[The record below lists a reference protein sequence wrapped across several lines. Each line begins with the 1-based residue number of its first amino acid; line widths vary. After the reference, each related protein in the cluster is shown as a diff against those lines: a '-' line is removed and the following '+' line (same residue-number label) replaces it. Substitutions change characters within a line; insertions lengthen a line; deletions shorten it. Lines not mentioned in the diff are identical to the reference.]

1 MTAVNWLATV
11 QMPCSLDPKGP
22 ICQCPNECPGTVD
35 AWLVGP
41 WDGMVTAS
49 TRGLQPP
56 ETDTLPPAD
65 LVALTEA
72 CQTCDGEGGWTDSI
86 DIHTAN
92 GYGGQTI
99 DHPCPD
105 CIDGHPAVEVVRL
118 CGRCHGAGELPII
131 GTPKTCYTCRPL
143 GDDSHRGYEIVGRGT
158 IRPDHIL
165 PVIEVPDTGYPKDK
179 PERFVYVSKSGSLRL
194 VDCIAKTDTFIE
206 LDIDV
211 SPGQYVAIV
220 IQEATDD

>member
-1 MTAVNWLATV
+1 MTTVNWLATI
-11 QMPCSLDPKGP
+11 QMPCPTPLLTPDGSKHDELCCG
-22 ICQCPNECPGTVD
+22 GVGMVD
-35 AWLVGP
+35 GWLVGP
-41 WDGMVTAS
+41 WDGEPYKRPHQMPRMDRA
-49 TRGLQPP
+49 
-56 ETDTLPPAD
+56 TLGPPAD

-105 CIDGHPAVEVVRL
+105 CIDGHPAVEVVQY
-118 CGRCHGAGELPII
+118 GE
-131 GTPKTCYTCRPL
+131 
-143 GDDSHRGYEIVGRGT
+143 DSFGYNIRTLGRGT

-165 PVIEVPDTGYPKDK
+165 PVLGEPDWDDPTDHTNNGRFIYRSQDSWWYFDGHVPQ
-179 PERFVYVSKSGSLRL
+179 R
-194 VDCIAKTDTFIE
+194 

-211 SPGQYVAIV
+211 SPGQFVAIV
-220 IQEATDD
+220 TPEAT